1 MEFDKNNNL
10 ILKSVNYKINHL
22 EYWQNEIDL
31 TIIKKLNNK
40 KEL

>member
-10 ILKSVNYKINHL
+10 ILKSVNYKIKHL

-31 TIIKKLNNK
+31 TIKKLNNK
-40 KEL
+40 KKV